1 MTQTL
6 QDEWKSQFR
15 VKPED
20 DGDVEMQDV
29 ETPET
34 PETAEQLKSE
44 VMEQQAP
51 LSPQQEQR
59 QQSAATPSLAKF
71 KAAQDVRGRL
81 QLKIQTENLPDAATS
96 PDAATVD
103 TSKDSSNDAKTPQT
117 SEPPSSTGK
126 KRRRRTAAQIDR
138 KYSCNYP
145 GCNKVSTCAKPEAL
159 SFRVFALIGHARK
172 TVSIRPATL
181 SFASEATTL
190 ELSNQSSNDL
200 SPSSVKAQRQHLRSR
215 SNSMP
220 VAQSTPLASNN
231 GAKQPR
237 SAGATATGM
246 ATTPRPPTARK
257 PRRAGTPHP
266 KMASTRRAKSRSKS
280 ESLAEMAPLLPLD
293 ALTSPRYDRS
303 VSDST
308 ASLHE
313 SIQPLSDTRAS
324 SFEWP
329 NSHQLA
335 TSTVSSDDQ
344 AIDSDILS
352 VLASCDE
359 PTLAFQASGDDVDLS
374 STHSFHSNSNASF
387 GDSEDAEMLP
397 VGLECF
403 KITEGIP
410 SIVGGQTGT
419 AELFSHLAAAP
430 PVEPNVGLSA
440 FASLDDDW
448 TNAMLL
454 SNHLQRMSVAQGG
467 TPPQSLGNALD
478 RLAAED
484 EAAAAEDPG
493 MAELAALSGMNQ
505 FPSQNTV
512 SNGSPGFND
521 PNERWFE
528 SSVAS
533 GDPRKT
539 QEEDGQ
545 QLLWMG
551 ELSSESG
558 MAMMLETS
566 SQPSSQALDEMLG
579 SVPAQRDGALEWKLA
594 KFPSAQVY
602 QGTLFDDEGVPD
614 YGLNDSTLT
623 STLLCQQ
630 EEL

>member
-1 MTQTL
+1 MAQTL

-20 DGDVEMQDV
+20 DDDVEMQDV

-44 VMEQQAP
+44 VMEQQEP

-71 KAAQDVRGRL
+71 KAAQDV
-81 QLKIQTENLPDAATS
+81 
-96 PDAATVD
+96 
-103 TSKDSSNDAKTPQT
+103 
-117 SEPPSSTGK
+117 
-126 KRRRRTAAQIDR
+126 
-138 KYSCNYP
+138 
-145 GCNKVSTCAKPEAL
+145 
-159 SFRVFALIGHARK
+159 HAGK

-181 SFASEATTL
+181 SFASEAATL

-200 SPSSVKAQRQHLRSR
+200 SPTSAKTQRQHLRSR

-220 VAQSTPLASNN
+220 VAFSTPLASNS

-237 SAGATATGM
+237 SAGTTATGM

-266 KMASTRRAKSRSKS
+266 KTASSRRAKSRSKS
-280 ESLAEMAPLLPLD
+280 ESLAEMGPLLPLD
-293 ALTSPRYDRS
+293 ELTSPRYDRS

-313 SIQPLSDTRAS
+313 PILPLGDTRAS

-329 NSHQLA
+329 NSQQLA

-359 PTLAFQASGDDVDLS
+359 PTLAFQAPGDDVDPS

-410 SIVGGQTGT
+410 SIVGGHQTGSG
-419 AELFSHLAAAP
+419 ELFNHLAAAP

-440 FASLDDDW
+440 FAALDDDW

-454 SNHLQRMSVAQGG
+454 SNHLQRMSMAQGG
-467 TPPQSLGNALD
+467 TPPQGLDNTLD

-505 FPSQNTV
+505 FPSQNAV
-512 SNGSPGFND
+512 SNESPGFND

-528 SSVAS
+528 NSVAS
-533 GDPRKT
+533 GDPRSSSG

-551 ELSSESG
+551 ELSNESG
-558 MAMMLETS
+558 MAMMLEAS

-579 SVPAQRDGALEWKLA
+579 SVPPQRDGALEWKLT
-594 KFPSAQVY
+594 KFPSAPVY
-602 QGTLFDDEGVPD
+602 QGELFDGEGGPD
-614 YGLNDSTLT
+614 YGLNDPTLT